1 MYSIRKRPV
10 YSIILLIILIPLG
23 FLLAAGIKKG
33 EEKRVDKFKRE
44 VILIKDKGRMADLKN
59 GEFIAEG
66 NIVALDPQS
75 LPEIPGRYISLRK
88 IEEKYTHHTR
98 IRNTTDSEGR
108 SHSHVESYYSWDR
121 IGVWEYKASRVS
133 FLGREFKIE
142 DINFSHSPYPD
153 NSLTRKI
160 DKNTRYVYYTYPEST
175 PTGILK
181 GRIENGIPHNLVFKK
196 DRTITKEV
204 EKMMKRGRKEVI
216 GFWAT
221 WSLLCIIGLF
231 LVWKFIRD

>member
-10 YSIILLIILIPLG
+10 YSIILLIVLIPLG

-33 EEKRVDKFKRE
+33 EEKRVARFKKE
-44 VILIKDKGRMADLKN
+44 VILIKDRGRMADLKN

-66 NIVALDPQS
+66 NIIALDPQS

-88 IEEKYTHHTR
+88 VEERYTRHTR
-98 IRNTTDSEGR
+98 IITTTDGKGHT
-108 SHSHVESYYSWDR
+108 HSRPETYHNWDNVEEWKY
-121 IGVWEYKASRVS
+121 EASRIS
-133 FLGREFKIE
+133 FLGREFKIG
-142 DINFSHSPYPD
+142 DINFYHSPSQDY
-153 NSLTRKI
+153 SLTKKI
-160 DKNTRYVYYTYPEST
+160 DHDTRYVYYTYPEST
-175 PTGILK
+175 PSGILK

-196 DRTITKEV
+196 DRTIAKEV
-204 EKMMKRGRKEVI
+204 EKVMKRGRNEII

-221 WSLLCIIGLF
+221 WSLLCIFGLF